1 MRFSKQF
8 VEQIETMK
16 EYGYVPKKARIGFIV
31 YWKKENTENEIRI
44 ILPEIHFE
52 RAVDAIYLSKYK

>member
-1 MRFSKQF
+1 